1 MNTHFVFIGIDL
13 FRINTTFWQDSL
25 SENSNTVTQN
35 KEIQI
40 FFFNLVV
47 IFCPIGRSNRIP

>member
-13 FRINTTFWQDSL
+13 FRINTTFRQDSL

-40 FFFNLVV
+40 F
-47 IFCPIGRSNRIP
+47 